1 VPLPSIYTYKIT
13 FEGTPYFYFG
23 VHKERLPGEEYWGS
37 PHTHR
42 EIWTKYRP
50 VKEILEYYESWEEA
64 TQAETAL
71 IRPFLNDCN
80 CLNENAGKAFS
91 LESSAKGG
99 RAGGRKAVESGQL
112 AKAQELGRLS
122 QIRSGHFKNRISSFE
137 SRSKGGRI
145 GGKIGGRKAVESG
158 QLRKAAELAY
168 SKTKKPI
175 LLVEVKSG
183 DRYYFESLGKAA
195 RAFRLHKQGLS
206 AVANGRALSYK
217 GFLAVY
223 I

>member
-1 VPLPSIYTYKIT
+1 MPLPSIYTYKIT

-23 VHKERLPGEEYWGS
+23 VHKEKLPGEEYWGS

-42 EIWTKYRP
+42 EIWSKYKP

-71 IRPFLNDCN
+71 ILPFLNDSN
-80 CLNENAGKAFS
+80 CLNESAGRAFS

-99 RAGGRKAVESGQL
+99 RIGGRKAVESGQL

-122 QIRSGHFKNRISSFE
+122 QIRSGHFKHKISSFE
-137 SRSKGGRI
+137 GRSKAGKIGGR
-145 GGKIGGRKAVESG
+145 IGGRKAVESG

-175 LLVEVKSG
+175 LLVKVNGG
-183 DRYYFESLGKAA
+183 DRFYFESLGEAA
-195 RAFRLHKQGLS
+195 RAFRLHKSGLS
-206 AVANGRALSYK
+206 AVANGRAHSYK
-217 GFLAVY
+217 GFLVAYV
-223 I
+223 